1 MIQGFLASKKVTIV
15 LLIALLALLGGG
27 SWYIYQQGQK
37 IGELEVAKDELEAR
51 QAEDDRKAEGIIE
64 QNKIL
69 RDIRASNARQER
81 RILEALDEASE
92 EFMRCFN
99 MPVPDGMR
107 IDDGYGDA
115 G

>member
-1 MIQGFLASKKVTIV
+1 MISKFLASRWVTIALIV
-15 LLIALLALLGGG
+15 LLAAGG
-27 SWYIYQQGQK
+27 WYIYQQGQK

-51 QAEDDRKAEGIIE
+51 QADDERKAEGIVE

-69 RDIRASNARQER
+69 RDIRNQSARQER